1 MFKIE
6 LKGLEDV
13 KKLVDPKVYQAAAT
27 STVNKLMDKAKTAA
41 VKEAVN
47 IWNIKKSDLTA
58 SSTGKARLQVR
69 RATWGDMT
77 ATLTITGRPLSLS
90 LFGAKQVMGGS
101 YRAKKGDAISQG
113 RVTATMKKAGPLP
126 QGVLVQL
133 KKGKTTLLR
142 NAFMARVKA
151 GDQGHHVGVFNRQGV
166 KRLPI
171 LEKRLIS
178 IPSMFAQPQIM
189 QAVNKVVYENFQKV
203 LGHEIK
209 FYQNGG
215 R

>member
-6 LKGLEDV
+6 LKGLKEV
-13 KKLVDPKVYQAAAT
+13 EKMLDPKIYQAAAT
-27 STVNKLMDKAKTAA
+27 STVNKLMAKAKTAA
-41 VKEAVN
+41 VDKAVT
-47 IWNIKKSDLTA
+47 IWNIKKSDLTT

-101 YRAKKGDAISQG
+101 YRAKKVDSIRQG
-113 RVTATMKKAGPLP
+113 RVTAKMKKAGPLP

-133 KKGKTTLLR
+133 QKGKTTLLR
-142 NAFMARVKA
+142 SAFMARVKA
-151 GDQGHHVGVFNRQGV
+151 GDQGHHVGVYQRQGPA
-166 KRLPI
+166 RLPI
-171 LEKRLIS
+171 LEKRLITV
-178 IPSMFAQPQIM
+178 PSMFAQPRIM
-189 QAVNKVVYENFQKV
+189 QAVEKAVSENTQKIFN
-203 LGHEIK
+203 HELE
-209 FYQNGG
+209 FYLNRG